1 LRSAARPGPGPAG
14 VRGLGCGDR
23 DDPRR
28 RPRRRGRRGPGA
40 EGAPQA
46 KASRQARDPPS
57 GWPWRGW
64 PTPPGRSA
72 GPQAGG
78 LLPDVEWTVP
88 LWTSRTARTGA
99 WFTSRPGSAPCAS

>member
-40 EGAPQA
+40 GDAGQ
-46 KASRQARDPPS
+46 
-57 GWPWRGW
+57 
-64 PTPPGRSA
+64 GRPAGA
-72 GPQAGG
+72 GPHRQGDRDEAGRRRPEGQPDRRLEVFCRTWSERSRSEQAGRRG
-78 LLPDVEWTVP
+78 PVPDSP
-88 LWTSRTARTGA
+88 LGPVLRL
-99 WFTSRPGSAPCAS
+99 APV